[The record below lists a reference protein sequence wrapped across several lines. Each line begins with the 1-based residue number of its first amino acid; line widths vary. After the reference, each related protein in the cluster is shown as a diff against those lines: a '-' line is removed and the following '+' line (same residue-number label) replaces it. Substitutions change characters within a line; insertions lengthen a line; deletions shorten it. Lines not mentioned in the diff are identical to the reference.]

1 MKIWRMSCR
10 VGLCVVAE
18 GINKWIVLTK
28 EIVEN
33 HELSVVGELLEWSSS
48 NTHIHKRCDDHRG
61 RIWSNIEIRW
71 WNVIDLIQGSSSYI
85 SPHCELMRNQIQN
98 RTIPNTLL
106 HSCDLVTLSTF
117 LLHENSL
124 VKFPF
129 SLLFFSTFA
138 NTLFQ
143 FTRLCLTHH
152 KKKLQITRT

>member
-28 EIVEN
+28 EIVE
-33 HELSVVGELLEWSSS
+33 HHDLSVVGELQQWSSS
-48 NTHIHKRCDDHRG
+48 NTHIHKRWDDHRG

-106 HSCDLVTLSTF
+106 HSCDLVTLCTF

-138 NTLFQ
+138 NTLFSIHSAMPDASQ
-143 FTRLCLTHH
+143 
-152 KKKLQITRT
+152 KKLQITRT